1 MLPEGLL
8 IMKKIGIG
16 YEKYKEF
23 VDDNLYYVDKTLL
36 IRDVIEK
43 GGKVTLFTRPRRFGK
58 TLALSMLK
66 TFFEKEYDYD
76 GNIVDNRHYFAG
88 KRIMEAGDGILS
100 RLGRYPALFMTLK
113 SAKQPTF
120 KGAFYKLKTSIVNE
134 ISRHAYLLD
143 SERLTPE
150 EKQKIRN
157 WLQTDSKSYTEDVE
171 GDKKLEEDIN
181 IFSTAFGEFSGM
193 LKKHHGENVVI
204 LMDEYD
210 VPLENAYFAGFYDR
224 MAGFIRSFFES
235 ALKTNDSLE
244 FAVITGCL
252 RISKESIFTG
262 LNNLTVN
269 SVRSEKFGEYFGFTQ
284 EETEQMLKDYGLPD
298 KVDEVK
304 EWYDGYLF
312 GDVEVYNPWSVTKYV
327 YEHEMKHDKLPEPYW
342 SNTSS
347 NSIIK
352 DLIYHADSNMKEELD
367 RLVKGGTIEK
377 KIHEDITYG
386 DISFKDDERN
396 EENLWNFLFFTG
408 YLKKIS
414 EKKVGTHVYLTMKIP
429 NLEIKNI
436 YENQVT
442 DWFDME
448 VKKKTDFSILHKAVL
463 ARNTEAISEFVNSIL
478 EQCISYFD
486 SDESFYHGIFLSML
500 YGTPGYSV
508 RSNREE
514 GNGRTDIVL
523 YPNRPKDPAILFEL
537 KVRKKF
543 NEMEDGIEEAF
554 TQIRD
559 RKYEEGILDDGY
571 AGVVSFGVCFC
582 KKSCI
587 VERYNT

>member
-1 MLPEGLL
+1 
-8 IMKKIGIG
+8 MKKIGIG
-16 YEKYKEF
+16 YEYYKRMI
-23 VDDNLYYVDKTLL
+23 DDGCYYVDKTML
-36 IRDVIEK
+36 INDVVGK
-43 GGKVTLFTRPRRFGK
+43 GGIVTLFTRPRRFGK
-58 TLALSMLK
+58 TLSLSMLR

-76 GNIVDNRHYFAG
+76 GNIVDNRRYFEG
-88 KRIMEAGDGILS
+88 KKVMEAGEDILS
-100 RLGRYPALFMTLK
+100 RLGRYPVLFLTLK

-120 KGAFYKLKTSIVNE
+120 RNAFYQLKSSIMSE
-134 ISRHAYLLD
+134 IDRHRYLLD
-143 SERLTPE
+143 SVELNEKEKDKLKLWIGSDQEAYSDTPSDQARM
-150 EKQKIRN
+150 EKDISMF
-157 WLQTDSKSYTEDVE
+157 SK
-171 GDKKLEEDIN
+171 
-181 IFSTAFGEFSGM
+181 AFGELSAM
-193 LKKHHGENVVI
+193 LKKHHGENTVI
-204 LMDEYD
+204 LIDEYD
-210 VPLENAYFAGFYDR
+210 VPLENAYFAGFYDE
-224 MAGFIRSFFES
+224 MVGFIRSFFES

-262 LNNLTVN
+262 LNNLEVN
-269 SVRSEKFGEYFGFTQ
+269 SVRSEKFGEYFGFTKI
-284 EETEQMLKDYGLPD
+284 ETEQILKDYHLSD
-298 KVDEVK
+298 KVEEVK
-304 EWYDGYLF
+304 KWYDGYLF
-312 GDVEVYNPWSVTKYV
+312 GETEVYNPWSVTKYV
-327 YEHEMKHDKLPEPYW
+327 YDHETKHDKLPEAYW

-352 DLIYHADSNMKEELD
+352 DLIYNADSNMKDEID
-367 RLVKGGTIEK
+367 RLVKGETIEK
-377 KIHEDITYG
+377 KIHEDITYS

-414 EKKVGTHVYLTMKIP
+414 ERKVGTHIYLTMKIP
-429 NLEIKNI
+429 NLEIQNI
-436 YENQVT
+436 YENQIT

-448 VKKKTDFSILHKAVL
+448 VKKKADFSILHKAVL
-463 ARNTEAISEFVNSIL
+463 AKDTEAIGEFVNGIL

-523 YPNRPKDPAILFEL
+523 YPNRPKDPAYLFEI

-559 RKYEEGILDDGY
+559 QKYEEGILDDGY
-571 AGVVSFGVCFC
+571 AGVISFGICFC
-582 KKSCI
+582 KKSCV
-587 VERYNT
+587 VELYNA

>member
-1 MLPEGLL
+1 
-8 IMKKIGIG
+8 MKKIGIG
-16 YEKYKEF
+16 YENFKRMI
-23 VDDNLYYVDKTLL
+23 DDGCYYVDKTMF
-36 IRDVIEK
+36 ISDVVEK
-43 GGKVTLFTRPRRFGK
+43 GGMVTLFTRPRRFGK

-66 TFFEKEYDYD
+66 TFFEKEYDSK
-76 GNIVDNRHYFAG
+76 GNIVNNMYYFEG
-88 KRIMEAGDGILS
+88 KKIMEAGDEILS
-100 RLGRYPALFMTLK
+100 RFGCYPVLFLTLK

-120 KGAFYKLKTSIVNE
+120 ENAFYQLKCSIMNE
-134 ISRHAYLLD
+134 IDRHRYLLD
-143 SERLTPE
+143 SSELNDKEKNKLKLWLDSDQNAYSGTQEDQSRMER
-150 EKQKIRN
+150 
-157 WLQTDSKSYTEDVE
+157 
-171 GDKKLEEDIN
+171 DIS
-181 IFSTAFGEFSGM
+181 IFSKAFGELSEM

-224 MAGFIRSFFES
+224 MVGFIRSFFES

-284 EETEQMLKDYGLPD
+284 EETEQMLKDYGLSD

-327 YEHEMKHDKLPEPYW
+327 YDHESKHDKLPEPYW

-367 RLVKGGTIEK
+367 QLVKGGTIEK

-396 EENLWNFLFFTG
+396 DENLWNFLFFTG
-408 YLKKIS
+408 YLKKVS
-414 EKKVGTHVYLTMKIP
+414 ERSIGENIYVTMCIP
-429 NLEIKNI
+429 NAEIRNI
-436 YENQVT
+436 YRNQIA
-442 DWFDME
+442 DWFDMV
-448 VKKKTDFSILHKAVL
+448 VKKKADFSILHKVVL
-463 ARNTEAISEFVNSIL
+463 ARDTEGISDFVNSIL

-543 NEMEDGIEEAF
+543 NEMKDGIEEAF

-559 RKYEEGILDDGY
+559 QKYEEGILDDGY
-571 AGVVSFGVCFC
+571 AGVISFGVCFC

-587 VERYNT
+587 AEIYNR

>member
-1 MLPEGLL
+1 M

-36 IRDVIEK
+36 IRDIIEK

-76 GNIVDNRHYFAG
+76 GNIVDNRRYFEG
-88 KRIMEAGDGILS
+88 KKIMEAGDGILS
-100 RLGRYPALFMTLK
+100 RLGRYPVLFLTLK

-134 ISRHAYLLD
+134 ISRHSYLLD
-143 SERLTPE
+143 SERLSPE

-224 MAGFIRSFFES
+224 MVGFIRSFFES

-284 EETEQMLKDYGLPD
+284 EETEQMLNDYGLSD

-304 EWYDGYLF
+304 DWYDGYLF
-312 GDVEVYNPWSVTKYV
+312 GDAEVYNPWSVTKYV
-327 YEHEMKHDKLPEPYW
+327 YEHETKHDKLPEPYW

-352 DLIYHADSNMKEELD
+352 DLIYHADGNMKEELD
-367 RLVKGGTIEK
+367 RLIKGGTIEK
-377 KIHEDITYG
+377 RIHEDITYG

-408 YLKKIS
+408 YLKKVS
-414 EKKVGTHVYLTMKIP
+414 ERSIGTDIYLTMCIP
-429 NLEIKNI
+429 NTEIRSI
-436 YENQVT
+436 YRNQIT
-442 DWFDME
+442 DWFDMV
-448 VKKKTDFSILHKAVL
+448 VKKKADFSILHKAVL
-463 ARNTEAISEFVNSIL
+463 ARDTEGISEFVNSIL

-508 RSNREE
+508 QSNREE

-554 TQIRD
+554 AQIRD
-559 RKYEEGILDDGY
+559 QKYEEGILDDGY

>member
-1 MLPEGLL
+1 
-8 IMKKIGIG
+8 MKKIGIG
-16 YEKYKEF
+16 YENFKRMI
-23 VDDNLYYVDKTLL
+23 DDGCYYVDKTMF
-36 IRDVIEK
+36 ISDVVEK
-43 GGKVTLFTRPRRFGK
+43 GGMVTLFTRPRRFGK

-66 TFFEKEYDYD
+66 TFFEKEYDSK
-76 GNIVDNRHYFAG
+76 GNIVNNMYYFEG
-88 KRIMEAGDGILS
+88 KKIMEAGDEILS
-100 RLGRYPALFMTLK
+100 RFGCYPVLFLTLK

-120 KGAFYKLKTSIVNE
+120 ENAFYQLKCSIMNE
-134 ISRHAYLLD
+134 IDRHRYLLD
-143 SERLTPE
+143 SSELNDKEKNKLKLWLDSDQNAYSGTQEDQSRMER
-150 EKQKIRN
+150 
-157 WLQTDSKSYTEDVE
+157 
-171 GDKKLEEDIN
+171 DIS
-181 IFSTAFGEFSGM
+181 IFSKAFGELSEM

-224 MAGFIRSFFES
+224 MVGFIRSFFES

-269 SVRSEKFGEYFGFTQ
+269 SVRSEKFGEYFGFTH
-284 EETEQMLKDYGLPD
+284 EETEQMLKDYGLSD

-327 YEHEMKHDKLPEPYW
+327 YDHESKHDKLPEPYW

-367 RLVKGGTIEK
+367 QLVKGGTIEK

-396 EENLWNFLFFTG
+396 DENLWNFLFFTG
-408 YLKKIS
+408 YLKKVS
-414 EKKVGTHVYLTMKIP
+414 ERSIGENIYVTMCIP
-429 NLEIKNI
+429 NAEIRNI
-436 YENQVT
+436 YRNQIA
-442 DWFDME
+442 DWFDMV
-448 VKKKTDFSILHKAVL
+448 VKKKADFSILHKVVL
-463 ARNTEAISEFVNSIL
+463 ARDTEGISDFVNSIL

-543 NEMEDGIEEAF
+543 NEMKDGIEEAF

-559 RKYEEGILDDGY
+559 QKYEEGILDDGY
-571 AGVVSFGVCFC
+571 AGVISFGVCFC

-587 VERYNT
+587 AEIYNR